1 MAEEVKVVQSVEA
14 PKEEVVKVET
24 PKTVSV
30 EEYETL
36 KNKLVELESSFKEKV
51 NQASKSE
58 REKMEKQLAK
68 LKLSTEEQIKV
79 EQEEKLNAI
88 LAENNALKTEKK
100 QTIIRS
106 NLVENGLPPIL
117 ANDVRLVNAEID
129 DVSKVIKD
137 LKKEYAEYIK
147 ETNKPA
153 VVGTAPKTQQTT
165 TTNGVSNTIDRV
177 VANNPILAQ
186 YLKGNQK

>member
-1 MAEEVKVVQSVEA
+1 MAEEVKVVQSVET
-14 PKEEVVKVET
+14 PKEVVKVET

-117 ANDVRLVNAEID
+117 ANDVRLVNADID
-129 DVSKVIKD
+129 DVQKIIKE

>member
-1 MAEEVKVVQSVEA
+1 MAEEVKVVQSVET
-14 PKEEVVKVET
+14 PKEVVKVET

>member
-36 KNKLVELESSFKEKV
+36 KKQFEETKATINEQI
-51 NQASKSE
+51 NRASKAE

-68 LKLSTEEQIKV
+68 AKLSAEEAIKL

-88 LAENNALKTEKK
+88 LAENNILKTEKK
-100 QTIIRS
+100 QAIIRS
-106 NLVENGLPPIL
+106 NLVESGLPPL
-117 ANDVRLVNAEID
+117 FANDIRLVNAEID

-147 ETNKPA
+147 EANKPA
-153 VVGTAPKTQQTT
+153 VVGTAPKTSTQ
-165 TTNGVSNTIDRV
+165 D
-177 VANNPILAQ
+177 NPISQEIQMLVKK
-186 YLKGNQK
+186 YPHLKNTLMKGK

>member
-36 KNKLVELESSFKEKV
+36 KTKLVELESSFKEKV
-51 NQASKSE
+51 NQASKCE

-88 LAENNALKTEKK
+88 LAENSALKSEKK

>member
-36 KNKLVELESSFKEKV
+36 KTKLVELESSFKEKV

>member
-36 KNKLVELESSFKEKV
+36 KTKLVELESSFKEKV

-68 LKLSTEEQIKV
+68 LKLSTEEQIKL
-79 EQEEKLNAI
+79 EQEEKLNVI

>member
-36 KNKLVELESSFKEKV
+36 KTKLVELESSFKEKV

-88 LAENNALKTEKK
+88 LAENSALKSEKK

>member
-1 MAEEVKVVQSVEA
+1 
-14 PKEEVVKVET
+14 
-24 PKTVSV
+24 
-30 EEYETL
+30 
-36 KNKLVELESSFKEKV
+36 
-51 NQASKSE
+51 
-58 REKMEKQLAK
+58 MEKQLAK

>member
-1 MAEEVKVVQSVEA
+1 MAEEVKVVQSVET
-14 PKEEVVKVET
+14 PKEVVKVET

-36 KNKLVELESSFKEKV
+36 KTKLVELESSFKEKV